1 MLRSLN
7 ARVKPIKRFFLR
19 QRTIE
24 EMNAYLFLTPV
35 IAGLVLFSLWPILY
49 SFFISLTEWD
59 LLTRPLWRGFS
70 TYIQLFRD
78 QVFLKCLRNTL
89 YYTIVLVPSIVVV
102 SLALALA
109 MNQAVRG
116 RTILRTIFFM
126 PSVSSVVAIAL
137 LWSWLYQPEFGLLNY
152 LLRLLGLRGVNWLG
166 LPQWALP
173 SVIIMNVWRN
183 AGYLMVLF
191 LAGLQGVPQEFYE
204 AAEVDGANRWQR
216 FRHVTLPLL
225 SPTTFFIVVLQIN
238 WALQVFQEIFVMTEG
253 GPAQSTT
260 TMVYYIYVNGWRY
273 FKMGKASA
281 LAWVL
286 LVLIG
291 ILTAVQFAGQKRWVH
306 YEI

>member
-1 MLRSLN
+1 
-7 ARVKPIKRFFLR
+7 
-19 QRTIE
+19 
-24 EMNAYLFLTPV
+24 
-35 IAGLVLFSLWPILY
+35 
-49 SFFISLTEWD
+49 
-59 LLTRPLWRGFS
+59 
-70 TYIQLFRD
+70 
-78 QVFLKCLRNTL
+78 
-89 YYTIVLVPSIVVV
+89 
-102 SLALALA
+102 
-109 MNQAVRG
+109 
-116 RTILRTIFFM
+116 
-126 PSVSSVVAIAL
+126 
-137 LWSWLYQPEFGLLNY
+137 
-152 LLRLLGLRGVNWLG
+152 
-166 LPQWALP
+166 
-173 SVIIMNVWRN
+173 
-183 AGYLMVLF
+183 

-253 GPAQSTT
+253 GPAQATT